1 MSNRIKVKRGTDA
14 NRLNA
19 TLQDNEISY
28 STGNASG
35 EGRPRRFW
43 VTDGSAP
50 QDEANGGDVLIGPF
64 EFEAG
69 SSGKIAVVADYSTGK
84 VVIDYVEPS
93 TFNPTLTFN
102 AFANAGTTSLG
113 GTSYGSN
120 ANPIVEVLDEFDGT
134 HVASVTKAS
143 GTTEVEIDHAFV
155 NVGGGNTINF
165 GGNLASL
172 NNVTAAS
179 GSLNIDTDYAISGSV
194 FNATNLAN
202 RQIAAVVS
210 AQAAASSG
218 ITTVRTFT
226 RQLRFGWRIRGF
238 YSAAQFNEFDVGP
251 TLRQAIVG
259 GGSVFNTVV
268 QSPNGTPNSNTLYS
282 YQLPASGGPYFL
294 YFVHSCMP
302 DADGNNNAIDTFGW
316 TPTFRLQG
324 SGGAENWFEVTNLAD
339 SVVLQCSAGDQLFI
353 GGQTNTA
360 KQYRVW
366 RSPSAFAPSATAIQ
380 YEVW

>member
-19 TLQDNEISY
+19 PLQDNEISY
-28 STGNASG
+28 STDNVSG
-35 EGRPRRFW
+35 DGRPRRFW
-43 VTDGSAP
+43 VTDSTATAT
-50 QDEANGGDVLIGPF
+50 EHNGNDVLIGPF

-84 VVIDYVEPS
+84 VVIDYVDPS

-102 AFANAGTTSLG
+102 AFANAGDTNFG
-113 GTSYGSN
+113 GTSYGTN

-134 HVASVTKAS
+134 HVATVTKAS
-143 GTTEVEIDHAFV
+143 GTSEVEIDYAYV
-155 NVGGGNTINF
+155 NVGSGNTLPF

-172 NNVTAAS
+172 NNETAAS
-179 GSLNIDTDYAISGSV
+179 GSLNINTDYAISGSN
-194 FNATNLAN
+194 FNATNLGS

-218 ITTVRTFT
+218 VTTVRDFT

-238 YSAAQFNEFDVGP
+238 YSAAQYNEFDVST

-268 QSPNGTPNSNTLYS
+268 QSPKGTPNSNTLYS

-302 DADGNNNAIDTFGW
+302 GLDGNNNEIDTFGW

-324 SGGAENWFEVTNLAD
+324 SGGAENWFEVTNLDEA
-339 SVVLQCSAGDQLFI
+339 VVLQCSGGGALFI
-353 GGQTNTA
+353 GGQTNTV